1 MALTRREF
9 LCRSFGA
16 FGAALAFERFGLLQ
30 ALAQTTG
37 DYKAL
42 VCIFLFGG
50 NDAGNMIIPYDD
62 YDATYLPVR
71 QGTGLAIPKSS
82 LLPISVPSIGSQFAL
97 HPSLTG
103 LQQLWGPGNVAVVCN
118 VGPLVEPTN
127 RDSYIN
133 GTAHLPLNLFSH
145 SDQQNQWQTSISDGT
160 GSSGW
165 GGRTADKTAQ
175 LNSSVLPVVLSVAGT
190 PIFVTGQTETALA
203 LATAP
208 TALNAA
214 LGLDGFPNPPD
225 SDFRYHEMV
234 DILQLDQD
242 ITLVRG
248 ASRVTMNALNAA
260 ATLRQTGN
268 PAVPPFP
275 LNPRT
280 SLGNQLE
287 QVAKLISVRDSL
299 GMSRQIFFCSLGG
312 FDTHF
317 NQVLNNANPT
327 AGTQANLL
335 TQVGDA
341 MKAFY
346 DATVALG
353 VASQVVTF
361 TLSDF
366 SRTFVPNGN
375 LGTDHGWGSHHFV
388 MGGSVIGGDFYGVPG
403 SNGTVFPTLAPAGPD
418 DTDQGSSARGR
429 WIPTTAVDQYGAS
442 LATWFGVGNTDLA
455 AVFPN
460 IGSFGQSNLGFL
472 R

>member
-1 MALTRREF
+1 MFLTRRDFVRRF
-9 LCRSFGA
+9 LGA
-16 FGAALAFERFGLLQ
+16 LGASVLAFERFGLVQ
-30 ALAQTTG
+30 ALAQTE
-37 DYKAL
+37 DFKAL

-50 NDAGNMIIPYDD
+50 NDAGNVIIPYDD
-62 YDATYLPVR
+62 YSNYSSVR
-71 QGTGLAIPKSS
+71 QTAGLAIPQSS
-82 LLPISVPSIGSQFAL
+82 LLPINVPSVGSQFAL
-97 HPSLTG
+97 HPSLAG
-103 LQQLWGPGNVAVVCN
+103 LQQLWAQGNLAVVCN
-118 VGPLVEPTN
+118 VGPLIEPTN

-133 GTAHLPLNLFSH
+133 GTAHLPSNLFSH
-145 SDQQNQWQTSISDGT
+145 SDQQNQWQTSISNGT
-160 GSSGW
+160 GTSGW
-165 GGRTADKTAQ
+165 GGRIADQIAR
-175 LNSSVLPVVLSVAGT
+175 LNSSTLPVMLSMAGT
-190 PIFVTGQTETALA
+190 PIFVTGLTETALA
-203 LATAP
+203 LAAAP

-242 ITLVRG
+242 LTLVRA
-248 ASRVTMNALNAA
+248 ASRVTLNGLSAA
-260 ATLRQTGN
+260 DTLRQTGD
-268 PAVPPFP
+268 PTVSPFP

-287 QVAKLISVRDSL
+287 QVAKLISLRDVL
-299 GMSRQIFFCSLGG
+299 GMRRQLFFCSLGG

-317 NQVLNNANPT
+317 NQVTNGNPT

-335 TQVGDA
+335 AQIDGA
-341 MKAFY
+341 MKTFY

-388 MGGSVIGGDFYGVPG
+388 MGGAVRGGDFYGVPG
-403 SNGTVFPTLAPAGPD
+403 SNGTVFPTIAPNGPD

-429 WIPTTAVDQYGAS
+429 WIPTTSVDQYGAT
-442 LATWFGVGNTDLA
+442 LASWFGVGSTDLA
-455 AVFPN
+455 TVFPN
-460 IGSFGQSNLGFL
+460 IGRFNQPNLRFV
-472 R
+472 